1 MIGSSAL
8 RKEEGEAMMTVTSRE
23 HKCVSCGQF
32 SKVLTCTQNPL
43 THSEVLLCPTCFA
56 WRVK

>member
-1 MIGSSAL
+1 
-8 RKEEGEAMMTVTSRE
+8 MMTVTSRE